1 MLKTKNGNSQR
12 SAAKQKNLKNKF
24 KEKISIFLVL
34 MLGLSLL
41 ALPACSPDDDAQESE
56 PTLKVAFSCE
66 VSGPDSL
73 QVTCTNFSKL
83 GDSAEG
89 LTYAWDFG
97 VDGDEDTS
105 TETEPAY
112 TYAAEDTYTITLTVT
127 SADGMSVMGT
137 QMIDLR
143 GKTSPPALTVGF
155 TCTPTGLTIICTNS
169 SVLGDSTTQGLTYAW
184 DFGVP
189 SDTSDT
195 STDRA
200 PTYTYTRAGSYTIT
214 LTVTSPDGMSM
225 MMAATRV
232 TVGAPNPNVAKL
244 TGSTDGSDS
253 SKKWI
258 LARADVALGIWPNG
272 PNHPDPDNI
281 TSGAGAWWAFGTATP
296 LHDRPC
302 VLDDE
307 YTFSIAGGV
316 MKFAVDTMG
325 TFFRDSDANGGHQA
339 GGAEECVSETDTDIW
354 NITRTA
360 EAGETFPDSDG
371 DSTPDIRDYR
381 NKFSESDQGGY
392 TFSLTGDDLTINGE
406 GSYIGLVSKSNT
418 GNGGYLVPDMRTFR
432 ILSFTEATDATSPDE
447 LIISMAANNGDG
459 GYWVFRLLHYES
471 GMLPAIPMPP
481 PPLVLPVDFEAG
493 TTVSFTGFSGG
504 SGATV
509 ANPDATGNTSA
520 MVAKITDDG
529 SDTNAGAFFDLA
541 TPADF
546 STNCGLK
553 MQVYGRAGLPVTLK
567 IEGTGAPAQQL
578 DQNVVADDTWETL
591 SFDFSS
597 VVTTADLMKY
607 NRLVFFLDDTMA
619 EAEELYIDDIAID
632 TDVGTCTIMPLTLP
646 VGFEAGT
653 TVSFTGFDGGSGA
666 TVENPDATGNNTS
679 ATVAKITDAGGN
691 NNAGA
696 FFDLRTPV
704 DFSTNC
710 GLKMQVYGRAGLP
723 VTLKI
728 EGTGASP
735 QQLDQNVVAANTWE
749 TLSFDF
755 SSVVTTADAMKY
767 NRLIFFLDD
776 DADAAEEL
784 HIDNIEIDT
793 AVGACATSMMS
804 AALPVTFEDDS
815 TVPQGSGLFAFTG
828 GGTATVD
835 VVDNPNMTSGSGNES
850 AKVLKQVESVGTD
863 WWAGMGFFT
872 QPFNTALAANC
883 GIKMKVYGAE
893 DLSIRFE
900 IEAQSDPSDLGTVMG
915 NKNLTQSIA
924 TGMGDQWHTMS
935 FDFSSLLSASDATS
949 TAYNKLVFRLDSVPD
964 GPAATE
970 EKILHIDDIEI
981 DTDVGAC
988 SGTTM
993 MEVALPVGFEAG
1005 TTVSFTGFSGGGGLV
1020 VANPNMTGNTSDMV
1034 AKITDDGGDN
1044 NAGAFFDLAAAAD
1057 FSTNC
1062 GLKMQVYGR
1071 AALPVTLKIEGGGG
1085 APARQITQNVGAADT
1100 WQTLSFD
1107 FSSVVSIS
1115 NAMNYNRLVFFLDD
1129 TMAEAEE
1136 LHIDDIA
1143 IDTDAGTCVMPL
1155 ALPVGFE
1162 SAPFPTFEAF
1172 EGANTAVRGAN
1183 PSMTGINTSA
1193 MATLITDAGTSDWAG
1208 VKFQLD
1214 SPLDLRT
1221 NCGVKM
1227 KVYGTANLEVLF
1239 KLEGFSPTAE
1249 IRATT
1254 SATANT
1260 TWESLSF
1267 DLSAQIPP
1275 LRGNLYN
1282 TLVFFLGPGVSEM
1295 QTLHI
1300 DDIEVDTS
1308 VGACAQHVNVTIPA
1322 TFETST
1328 TLPGFEGFG
1337 GGSAE
1342 AVANPSSSGINTTAM
1357 VVKVTDNGSEIWT
1370 GVNLRMNTLDFSTN
1384 CGLKMKV
1391 YGETGLRVLAKLEGG
1406 SRSPIEV
1413 EQTTTMTDTWETL
1426 SYDFR
1431 TLLSA
1436 ADSASAYNTV
1446 TLFLNNGEA
1455 AMKEL
1460 HIDDIEID
1468 TSVGACSGS

>member
-1 MLKTKNGNSQR
+1 MKKWSGQRLAIKYKNIYIGKS
-12 SAAKQKNLKNKF
+12 LVF
-24 KEKISIFLVL
+24 LLLVL
-34 MLGLSLL
+34 GLGFLG
-41 ALPACSPDDDAQESE
+41 PVACSSDDDEQKPAA
-56 PTLKVAFSCE
+56 LKVAFNCE
-66 VSGPDSL
+66 VSGSDSL
-73 QVTCTNFSKL
+73 QVTCTNLSKL

-97 VDGDEDTS
+97 VSGATS
-105 TETEPAY
+105 TDKDPMH
-112 TYAAEDTYTITLTVT
+112 TYAEAGNYTITLTVT
-127 SADGMSVMGT
+127 SADGMVVMGI
-137 QMIDLR
+137 QKIV
-143 GKTSPPALTVGF
+143 VGSGGGTPDPTLMVSF
-155 TCTPTGLTIICTNS
+155 NCVPTGLMITCRNS
-169 SVLGDSTTQGLTYAW
+169 SALGGSTQGLTYAW

-189 SDTSDT
+189 GDTTDT

-225 MMAATRV
+225 MMATMRV
-232 TVGAPNPNVAKL
+232 TVVPGSAPNPNIAKL
-244 TGSTDGSDS
+244 TGSTDDSDS

-360 EAGETFPDSDG
+360 EAGETFPDSDA

-567 IEGTGAPAQQL
+567 IEGTGAPTQQL

-597 VVTTADLMKY
+597 VVTTADAMKY
-607 NRLVFFLDDTMA
+607 NRLVFFLDDDA
-619 EAEELYIDDIAID
+619 DAAEELHIDNIAID
-632 TDVGTCTIMPLTLP
+632 TDVGTCTMPLVLP
-646 VGFEAGT
+646 VGFEADTT
-653 TVSFTGFDGGSGA
+653 TVSFDGFSGGSGA

-679 ATVAKITDAGGN
+679 AMVAKITDAGGDT
-691 NNAGA
+691 NAGA
-696 FFDLRTPV
+696 FFDLATPA

-728 EGTGASP
+728 EGTGAPP
-735 QQLDQNVVAANTWE
+735 QQLDQNVVAANTWETLSFDFSSVVTTTDAMKYNRLVFFLDDDADAAEELYIDNIAIDTDVGTCVMPLVLPVGFEAGITVSFDGFDGGSGATVENPNMTGNTSAMVAKITDAGGNNNAGAFFDLATPADFSTNCGLKMQVYGRAGLPVTLKIEGTGAPAQLLDQNVVAANTWE

-784 HIDNIEIDT
+784 HIDD
-793 AVGACATSMMS
+793 
-804 AALPVTFEDDS
+804 
-815 TVPQGSGLFAFTG
+815 
-828 GGTATVD
+828 
-835 VVDNPNMTSGSGNES
+835 
-850 AKVLKQVESVGTD
+850 
-863 WWAGMGFFT
+863 
-872 QPFNTALAANC
+872 
-883 GIKMKVYGAE
+883 
-893 DLSIRFE
+893 
-900 IEAQSDPSDLGTVMG
+900 
-915 NKNLTQSIA
+915 IA
-924 TGMGDQWHTMS
+924 
-935 FDFSSLLSASDATS
+935 
-949 TAYNKLVFRLDSVPD
+949 
-964 GPAATE
+964 
-970 EKILHIDDIEI
+970 I

-988 SGTTM
+988 VAGSASLAGLTGSADGMADGSKKWILARADVALGIWPNGPNHPNPDDIRTGAGAWWAFGAATPLHERPCILDDEYTFSIAGGVMKFAVDTMGTFFRDSDANGGHQAGGAEECVSETDTDIWNITRMAGEGETFPDSDADSTPDIRDYRNKFSESDQGGYTFGLTGDDLTINGAGSYIGLVSKSNTGDVGYLVPTMRSFKILRLTDTDASSPDELIISMPINNGDNGYWVFRLLHYESGTLPEIPM
-993 MEVALPVGFEAG
+993 PPPPLVLPVGFEAG
-1005 TTVSFTGFSGGGGLV
+1005 TTVSFTGFSGGSGAT
-1020 VANPNMTGNTSDMV
+1020 VANPDATGNNTSAMV
-1034 AKITDDGGDN
+1034 AKITDAGGDN
-1044 NAGAFFDLAAAAD
+1044 NAGTFFDLATPAD

-1071 AALPVTLKIEGGGG
+1071 AGLPVTLKIEGGGG
-1085 APARQITQNVGAADT
+1085 APPQQLDQNVVAADT
-1100 WQTLSFD
+1100 WETLSFD
-1107 FSSVVSIS
+1107 FSSVVTTAD
-1115 NAMNYNRLVFFLDD
+1115 AMKYNRLVFFLDD
-1129 TMAEAEE
+1129 DADAAEE
-1136 LHIDDIA
+1136 LH
-1143 IDTDAGTCVMPL
+1143 V
-1155 ALPVGFE
+1155 
-1162 SAPFPTFEAF
+1162 
-1172 EGANTAVRGAN
+1172 
-1183 PSMTGINTSA
+1183 
-1193 MATLITDAGTSDWAG
+1193 
-1208 VKFQLD
+1208 
-1214 SPLDLRT
+1214 
-1221 NCGVKM
+1221 
-1227 KVYGTANLEVLF
+1227 
-1239 KLEGFSPTAE
+1239 
-1249 IRATT
+1249 
-1254 SATANT
+1254 
-1260 TWESLSF
+1260 
-1267 DLSAQIPP
+1267 
-1275 LRGNLYN
+1275 
-1282 TLVFFLGPGVSEM
+1282 
-1295 QTLHI
+1295 
-1300 DDIEVDTS
+1300 
-1308 VGACAQHVNVTIPA
+1308 
-1322 TFETST
+1322 
-1328 TLPGFEGFG
+1328 
-1337 GGSAE
+1337 
-1342 AVANPSSSGINTTAM
+1342 
-1357 VVKVTDNGSEIWT
+1357 
-1370 GVNLRMNTLDFSTN
+1370 
-1384 CGLKMKV
+1384 
-1391 YGETGLRVLAKLEGG
+1391 
-1406 SRSPIEV
+1406 
-1413 EQTTTMTDTWETL
+1413 
-1426 SYDFR
+1426 
-1431 TLLSA
+1431 
-1436 ADSASAYNTV
+1436 
-1446 TLFLNNGEA
+1446 
-1455 AMKEL
+1455 
-1460 HIDDIEID
+1460 DDIEID